1 MTCTRRGGGG
11 SEPIHKGILIIG
23 LKTLHT
29 RIQFPVRTEAKSML
43 GNYCLGVLMLC
54 VWALLPGVVSA
65 SEQYL
70 AYFGVAASQ
79 RSGQALYNES
89 HVLRYRDGR
98 LAERVVLY
106 SCPDGTAFARKIATY
121 EDPLAPNFLFEDL
134 SNGVREGVQAGEQRR
149 MFFRGVDQKPERS
162 MPLPAVPGLVVDSGF
177 DEFIRANWH
186 ALMTAGALPLQF
198 LVPSRFE
205 TMGFKVRRVRSGSED
220 GVPVEVF
227 RLKVQGVV
235 GWIAPS
241 IDVSYSDDEHVL
253 VRYEG
258 MSDLRDGSG
267 ENLRADIMFRLR
279 DRKSSDAGAA
289 AAAMQVQLRACH

>member
-1 MTCTRRGGGG
+1 MMR
-11 SEPIHKGILIIG
+11 S
-23 LKTLHT
+23 
-29 RIQFPVRTEAKSML
+29 
-43 GNYCLGVLMLC
+43 YCVGVLMLC
-54 VWALLPGVVSA
+54 VGPLLPGEVSA

-79 RSGQALYNES
+79 RSGESLYTES
-89 HVLRYRDGR
+89 HVLHYRDGH

-106 SCPDGTAFARKIATY
+106 SCPDGTPFARKVATY
-121 EDPLAPNFLFEDL
+121 EDPLAPNFLFEDI

-162 MPLPAVPGLVVDSGF
+162 LPLPVVPGLVVDSGF

-186 ALMTAGALPLQF
+186 ALMTAGSLPLQF

-205 TMGFKVRRVRSGSED
+205 SMGFQVRHVRSGSED

-227 RLKVQGVV
+227 RLNVRGIL

-241 IDVSYSDDEHVL
+241 IDVSYSEPEHVL
-253 VRYEG
+253 LRYEG
-258 MSDLRDGSG
+258 MSDLRDASG
-267 ENLRADIMFRLR
+267 ENLRADITFRLR

-289 AAAMQVQLRACH
+289 AAAVQTQLRACH